1 MQTEVSRL
9 RIWVRRLV
17 AVGVVAVA
25 TGAIAESARTQTP
38 GKISPLPA
46 NSPPVAKAG
55 TDDDYN
61 RPVAYIYGNIPISRK
76 DLGEFLMARGGHDKL
91 DLLINKM
98 VIEAEAKRR
107 NITVT
112 EKEIEAAFLSDVEG
126 LQLKKADFVKVVLPR
141 YGKTLY
147 EWMEDVIRPRLLLT
161 KMVQDGVKVTDAEIK
176 AQFDREYGEKRD
188 IQIIMWPKGDNFRVI
203 QDTYAK
209 ARTSQEE
216 FDRAARA
223 MANPSLAATAGKINP
238 ISRNIYVED
247 KIVETVAFQL
257 QVGEVSQILQTSQG
271 YLVMKLHGVIPPN
284 NTVDVA
290 KVKSALE
297 KQAYDEKLAIEIPKH
312 FKKLLEAANP
322 KAIYDGPPTWR
333 WSGDAADAT
342 NEILRSNIQPAA
354 ATTPAPAAKKPGGM

>member
-17 AVGVVAVA
+17 AVGVVALA

-46 NSPPVAKAG
+46 NTPPLAKAG
-55 TDDDYN
+55 TEDDYN

-98 VIEAEAKRR
+98 VIEAEAKRLK
-107 NITVT
+107 ITVT

-126 LQLKKADFVKVVLPR
+126 LQVKKADFVKVVLPR

-161 KMVQDGVKVTDAEIK
+161 KMVQDGVKVTDDEVRM
-176 AQFDREYGEKRD
+176 QFDREYGEKRD
-188 IQIIMWPKGDNFRVI
+188 VQIIMWPKGDDFKMI
-203 QDTYAK
+203 QGIYAK

-223 MANPSLAATAGKINP
+223 MANPSLAATAGRIKP
-238 ISRNIYVED
+238 ISKHTYAEDKTVED
-247 KIVETVAFQL
+247 VAFQL
-257 QVGEVSQILQTSQG
+257 HVGEVSQILETTQG
-271 YLVMKLHGVIPPN
+271 KLVMKLHGIIPPDN
-284 NTVDVA
+284 KVDVA
-290 KVKSALE
+290 KVRAALE
-297 KQAYDEKLAIEIPKH
+297 KQAYDEKLAVEIPKH

-322 KAIYDGPPTWR
+322 KAIYDGPPNWR
-333 WSGDAADAT
+333 WSGDTADAT